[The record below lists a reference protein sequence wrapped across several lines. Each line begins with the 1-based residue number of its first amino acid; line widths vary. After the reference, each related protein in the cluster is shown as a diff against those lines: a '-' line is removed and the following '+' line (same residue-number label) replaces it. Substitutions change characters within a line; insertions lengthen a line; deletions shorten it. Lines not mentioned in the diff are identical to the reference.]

1 MKVDLHS
8 HTCASD
14 GELSAAALI
23 QRAEA
28 AGVEMLA
35 ITDHD
40 TVAAYSSIGQ
50 QTLKSLRLV
59 AGIEF
64 SSQWE
69 KTGIH
74 IVGLNIDLESDAIK
88 EGVNYQTRARRARA
102 MRIAEKLGKLGI
114 ENVWENVEAI
124 AGNSVI
130 GRPHFAQF
138 LVESGTCTSIRQA
151 FSSYLG
157 AGKTGDVKQFWAPY
171 EKIIEWI
178 RGAGGIAV
186 LAHPEKYKLT
196 RTKLSALLD
205 DFQDAGGEAMEV
217 ITGKQS
223 KDITQKLSRLCSQK
237 NLLASVGSDFHQ
249 PGQSWSELGQIPA
262 LPEECKAV
270 WDRWS

>member
-1 MKVDLHS
+1 MEIDLHT

-14 GELSAAALI
+14 GQLSPLALL

-28 AGVEMLA
+28 AGVEMLS

-40 TVAAYSSIGQ
+40 TVAAYANLEQ
-50 QTLKSLRLV
+50 QISKTVRLIP
-59 AGIEF
+59 GIEF
-64 SSQWE
+64 SSQWK

-88 EGVNYQTRARRARA
+88 EGVSFQSQARKDRA
-102 MRIAEKLGKLGI
+102 MRIAEKLEKLGI
-114 ENVWENVEAI
+114 EKVWENVEAL
-124 AGNSVI
+124 AGDSVI
-130 GRPHFAQF
+130 GRPHFARY
-138 LVESGTCTSIRQA
+138 LVENGTCKSIRQA
-151 FSSYLG
+151 FSHYLG

-178 RGAGGIAV
+178 RAANGVAV

-196 RTKLSALLD
+196 RTKLSLMLD

-217 ITGKQS
+217 VSGKQA
-223 KDITQKLSRLCSQK
+223 KDVTEKLSRLCCQK

-249 PGQSWSELGQIPA
+249 PDQSWSELGQIPI
-262 LPEECKAV
+262 LPRECKAV
-270 WDRWS
+270 WDSWA